1 MNQTKK
7 EPKKIPIVDR
17 RIGKTKKS
25 IKHALFLLM
34 EQKDISAIS
43 VTELAD
49 LADINRKTFYLHYQ
63 SVEDVILE
71 IEDELITSLKD
82 IIEEYRFDS
91 DQSKILGVFLRLN
104 QLINEDYE
112 FFNNLIR
119 LDDNGSPTRKIK
131 EILKDSVLPTLV
143 ETVEIDRTLLQFL
156 VEFVATGITSLYV
169 EWFYTDK
176 RISLEKL
183 AEIASAFSYNCILT
197 MEKIKLD

>member
-1 MNQTKK
+1 MSELKK
-7 EPKKIPIVDR
+7 GAGKVPIVDR

-34 EQKDISAIS
+34 EQKDISNIS
-43 VTELAD
+43 VTELSD

-63 SVEDVILE
+63 SVEDVIVE
-71 IEDELITSLKD
+71 IEDELISSLKT
-82 IIEEYRFDS
+82 IIEDYHFES
-91 DQSKILGVFLRLN
+91 DQSKILALFLRLN

-119 LDDNGSPTRKIK
+119 LDANGSLIRKIK
-131 EILKDSVLPTLV
+131 EILKDSVLPALV
-143 ETVEIDRTLLQFL
+143 ETVEINRTLLQFL
-156 VEFVATGITSLYV
+156 VEFIATGITSMYV

-176 RISLEKL
+176 KISLEKL

>member
-119 LDDNGSPTRKIK
+119 LDDNGSLTRKIK